1 MRMILSTL
9 VLTLGWFAA
18 INVVASMLVWVRC
31 GRSVSSDRA
40 PRASSLLVIRL
51 LPAALSILFAA
62 GVFLPAH
69 FLFEPGEARE
79 TFGLV
84 LYVLAATGGC
94 LLIRSSAR
102 ALGLWRLGQHLR
114 RRERDAVSFAPGIVE
129 VSGHTGVSLA
139 GVIAPRILIG
149 PDVVRELTS
158 EELDVAIAH
167 ELAHRDAFDNLAR
180 WAMACAPDL
189 LGLCGR
195 ARRIEQAWHEAA
207 ESLADG
213 RAVDGDRVRAM
224 HLASALIKVARLSA
238 SAPAGPM
245 PAWSTLNHPPLLEQR
260 VRYLLTGPQA
270 PAPPSALTA
279 AAVLTTAAGLIAIGT
294 AAGAPIHHLTEG
306 LVKLLP

>member
-1 MRMILSTL
+1 MRMILSTI

-18 INVVASMLVWVRC
+18 INVVASMLVWTRC
-31 GRSVSSDRA
+31 GRSLSADRA
-40 PRASSLLVIRL
+40 VRASSLLVIRL
-51 LPAALSILFAA
+51 LPAALSMVFAA

-69 FLFEPGEARE
+69 FLFEPNEARE

-84 LYVLAATGGC
+84 LYFLAATGGF
-94 LLIRSSAR
+94 LLIRSAAR
-102 ALGLWRLGQHLR
+102 ALGLWRLGRHLR
-114 RRERDAVSFAPGIVE
+114 RREHGAVSFAPGIVE

-189 LGLCGR
+189 LGLSGR

-207 ESLADG
+207 ESLADW
-213 RAVDGDRVRAM
+213 RAVSGDRVRAM

-238 SAPAGPM
+238 SAPAGPI

-260 VRYLLTGPQA
+260 VRYLLTGTQT
-270 PAPPSALTA
+270 PAPPSVFAVV
-279 AAVLTTAAGLIAIGT
+279 AVLTIGAGLVAVGT
-294 AAGAPIHHLTEG
+294 AAGAPVHHLTEG